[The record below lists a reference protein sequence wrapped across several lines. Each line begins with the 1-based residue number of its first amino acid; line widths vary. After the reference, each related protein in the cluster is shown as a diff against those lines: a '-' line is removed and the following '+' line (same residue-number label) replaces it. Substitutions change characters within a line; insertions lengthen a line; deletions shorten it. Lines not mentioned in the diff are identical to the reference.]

1 MAFHQRNK
9 HIEEDEN
16 WLITYADM
24 ITLLMAFFVIL
35 ISMSKP
41 DSKQSEKVTES
52 LKQAGFIEDADVVK
66 EQDPIEVV
74 QEEIQSMIESNNLEQ
89 DMSVEKTDK
98 GVQLELSSGSFYE
111 GGSAKFTREAIPVLK
126 KVADILQDFDF
137 DAYKIQVEGH
147 TDDVPMKSE
156 MFPSN
161 WELSSARAANIVRFF
176 IADGLKRE
184 LLSATGYA
192 DVKPKVPNLDDQGNP
207 IPENRILNRRVV
219 VRIERID

>member
-35 ISMSKP
+35 VSMSKP
-41 DSKQSEKVTES
+41 DSTSSQQVTES
-52 LKQAGFIEDADVVK
+52 LKKAGFIDEAAAK
-66 EQDPIEVV
+66 QEDPIEVV

-111 GGSAKFTREAIPVLK
+111 GGSARFTREAIPVLK
-126 KVADILQDFDF
+126 KVADILHDFDF

>member
-1 MAFHQRNK
+1 MAFHQKNK

-35 ISMSKP
+35 VSMSKP
-41 DSKQSEKVTES
+41 DSTSSQQVTES
-52 LKQAGFIEDADVVK
+52 LKKAGFIDEAAAK
-66 EQDPIEVV
+66 QEDPIEVV

-111 GGSAKFTREAIPVLK
+111 GGSARFTREAIPVLK
-126 KVADILQDFDF
+126 KVADILHDFDF